1 MTQKNENFKML
12 AKTLYGLE
20 GLLAEELKGLGAS
33 SVESG
38 VRNVSFEGDNG
49 FMYKANLCCRT
60 AIKILK
66 PITAFNVFN
75 EDGLYQKVKAIPWEN
90 YMSAQ
95 GTLAVDATVFSK
107 QFTHSKYIALKTKD
121 AIVDR
126 FREQSGVRPDIDL
139 VHPTLRINVHIDR
152 NICTI
157 SLDSSGSSL
166 HRRGYKTASSAAP
179 LNEVLAAG
187 LIMLTGWNGHSDFL
201 DPMTGSGTLV
211 AEAAMIACNIPPNI
225 NRREF
230 GFEHWPDFDADLFQV
245 IQQACLNRVK
255 EPGCSITGYDND
267 NKMVRLARENI
278 KMANLEEFV
287 TIENKDFFSTDK
299 QNSGPLTILIN
310 PPYDERLA
318 LENSLGFYNSIGST
332 LKHGYPGS
340 EAWVFSANF
349 EALKGIGL
357 KASKKIKLFNGK
369 LESRLLKYEL
379 YKGSRKGDKRTSN
392 A

>member
-1 MTQKNENFKML
+1 MTHKNGNFKML

-20 GLLAEELKGLGAS
+20 DLLAEELRKLGAS
-33 SVESG
+33 QVETG
-38 VRNVSFEGDNG
+38 VRNVTFEGDSG

-66 PITAFNVFN
+66 PISSFNVFN
-75 EDGLYQKVKAIPWEN
+75 EEGLYRRIKELPWEEH
-90 YMSAQ
+90 MRED

-121 AIVDR
+121 AVVDR
-126 FREQSGVRPDIDL
+126 FRERTGTRPNVDL
-139 VHPTLRINVHIDR
+139 LHPSLRINVHIDR
-152 NICTI
+152 NICTV

-166 HRRGYKTASSAAP
+166 HRRGYKTGPSVAP

-187 LIMLTGWNGHSDFL
+187 LIMLTGWNGQNDFL
-201 DPMTGSGTLV
+201 DPMTGSGTLL

-230 GFEHWPDFDADLFQV
+230 GFEHWPDFDQQLFDV
-245 IQQACLNRVK
+245 IHEACLGRVK
-255 EPGCSITGYDND
+255 DCRVSIVGYDKD
-267 NKMVRLARENI
+267 DRTVRLARENI
-278 KMANLEEFV
+278 KAANLEAFV
-287 TIENKDFFSTDK
+287 QIENKDFFESK
-299 QNSGPLTILIN
+299 KESSGPLTIVMN
-310 PPYDERLA
+310 PPYDERLP
-318 LENSLGFYNSIGST
+318 LENSLAFYNSIGST

-340 EAWVFSANF
+340 QAWIFSANMD
-349 EALKGIGL
+349 ALKGVGL
-357 KASKKIKLFNGK
+357 KPSRKIKLYNGK

-379 YKGSRKGDKRTSN
+379 YQGSKKGESRGLN